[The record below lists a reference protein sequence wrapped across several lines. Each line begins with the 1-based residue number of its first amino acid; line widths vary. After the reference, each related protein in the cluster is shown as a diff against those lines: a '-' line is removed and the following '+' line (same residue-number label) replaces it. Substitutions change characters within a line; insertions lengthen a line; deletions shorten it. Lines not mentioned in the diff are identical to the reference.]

1 MGSSNTNKKKN
12 ESSDIYITSNNKNSH
27 ILDDLTEHDSQLPYN
42 FNINMLNYHNK
53 YRTYH
58 SCKSLKINDELNQIA
73 NEYAKDIITSKNIQ
87 DKNYIIF
94 QEDILGENILIS
106 NQEENE
112 ENICKKWY
120 EEKKI
125 YNYGLNT
132 FQKGTNHFTQ
142 LIWEKTMHVGFG
154 KYVDLE
160 HKKYCYVALY
170 YPAGNIFGEFVDN
183 VHPSVHIKS

>member
-1 MGSSNTNKKKN
+1 MGSSNTKQNKN
-12 ESSDIYITSNNKNSH
+12 ESSDIYITYNNKNDHNLNDS
-27 ILDDLTEHDSQLPYN
+27 TEHGSQLPYN

-53 YRTYH
+53 YRTDH
-58 SCKSLKINDELNQIA
+58 SSKSLKIHEELNQRA

-87 DKNYIIF
+87 NKNYIIF
-94 QEDILGENILIS
+94 QDDILGENILIS

-142 LIWEKTMHVGFG
+142 LIWEKTMYVGFG
-154 KYVDLE
+154 KYIDLE
-160 HKKYCYVALY
+160 NKKYCYVALY
-170 YPAGNIFGEFVDN
+170 YPAGNIFGEFADN
-183 VHPSVHIKS
+183 VHHSVNIKS